1 MSRPARA
8 AERGFILVAVLW
20 MLAALA
26 TLASIYSVYIGDVA
40 ASTHLDDDRLRIRAA
55 TLAAIEL
62 TASKLS
68 PMPEDSRSSSGAFNF
83 TLDGASARAS
93 FIDEGARIDINAAK
107 KEFLAR
113 LFTGLGAKS
122 DDASRFA
129 DNIVAWRKGPGP
141 GANTEAAAY
150 QSAGVGYAPRQA
162 PFENLLELRLVRD
175 LPPPLVDRALPF
187 LTLFSGRSE
196 VNIRVADPI
205 VLSALPNVTP
215 DAVQNVL
222 ARRSK
227 GGIDNDALVK
237 LLGGGASDAVAKS
250 GASYRVNVAVRLE
263 NGATGNAEVVILVP
277 GPEDEEPYY
286 VLAWRDA
293 SDGPL

>member
-141 GANTEAAAY
+141 GAN
-150 QSAGVGYAPRQA
+150 
-162 PFENLLELRLVRD
+162 LLELRLVRD